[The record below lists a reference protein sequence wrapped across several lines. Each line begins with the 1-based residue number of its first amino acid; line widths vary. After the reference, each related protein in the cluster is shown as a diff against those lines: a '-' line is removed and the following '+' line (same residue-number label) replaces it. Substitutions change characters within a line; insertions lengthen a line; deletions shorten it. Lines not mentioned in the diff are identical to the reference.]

1 MHPFTTPWKHQKTLR
16 FSVFREYQ
24 KRSVAWNGLKSIVIP
39 DLIRTW
45 SGLTKVLFKY
55 PSFRFISVKI
65 VMFVWFP
72 ESFRN
77 WNFYISLQTVCKSA
91 AWPILNDNYYHFK
104 QNLLHVIYVSSWFEF
119 FRIFYNFS
127 YEDWNDFITDVK
139 VSSIFSIRDNYFECL
154 TKSIVFTLEF
164 LHCNHHQFSL
174 QIVCEFKRINFS
186 RFSDDFRG
194 DKK

>member
-16 FSVFREYQ
+16 FSVVFREYQ

-45 SGLTKVLFKY
+45 SGLTKVLFNY
-55 PSFRFISVKI
+55 PSFMFISVKL

-77 WNFYISLQTVCKSA
+77 WNFCISLQTVCKSA
-91 AWPILNDNYYHFK
+91 DWPILNDNYYHFK
-104 QNLLHVIYVSSWFEF
+104 QNLLHVIYVSSWFKF

-127 YEDWNDFITDVK
+127 YEDWNDFITDFK
-139 VSSIFSIRDNYFECL
+139 GKFHIWYQRQLLSMLNQINCFYTGI
-154 TKSIVFTLEF
+154 FTL
-164 LHCNHHQFSL
+164 
-174 QIVCEFKRINFS
+174 
-186 RFSDDFRG
+186 
-194 DKK
+194 